1 MIKSALTNSDRM
13 LQVVLSD
20 EKLVT
25 YGEYNPTDYET
36 IDDALTSEST
46 IVVAVAK
53 MILGLERR
61 LSEKEIYNEVNN
73 YLRNNLI

>member
-20 EKLVT
+20 IKLVT